1 MCGMYDGSGDFFYSI
16 GLPAKSGVGGGV
28 ILVVPRLMGICI
40 FSPRL
45 DAQGNS
51 VRGVDMAKRL
61 IKEYRLH
68 LYDGVTTGSDRIDP
82 RLPVAR
88 WRASQTS
95 EALWAASQ
103 GDVRA
108 LRRLHEE
115 QVNLEEGDYDKRTP
129 MHLAAAEG
137 HASALQFLLDHGVK
151 PIADRWGGEPLSDA
165 KAGGHTEALEV
176 LRERGVSTGSPY
188 HLVSDPHGHEDE
200 AAEFSDDL
208 AVVELLWAATEN
220 NIDGL
225 RRPVAQGVPMQAQDY
240 DKRTALHLAAAEGQL
255 DAVQYLVAHGH
266 PLNVRDRWN
275 ATPLDEARREG
286 RETVVKYLNDLMT
299 ETASVL

>member
-1 MCGMYDGSGDFFYSI
+1 
-16 GLPAKSGVGGGV
+16 
-28 ILVVPRLMGICI
+28 
-40 FSPRL
+40 
-45 DAQGNS
+45 
-51 VRGVDMAKRL
+51 
-61 IKEYRLH
+61 
-68 LYDGVTTGSDRIDP
+68 
-82 RLPVAR
+82 
-88 WRASQTS
+88 
-95 EALWAASQ
+95 
-103 GDVRA
+103 
-108 LRRLHEE
+108 
-115 QVNLEEGDYDKRTP
+115 

-176 LRERGVSTGSPY
+176 LMERGVSTGSPY

-200 AAEFSDDL
+200 AAEFGDDL

-240 DKRTALHLAAAEGQL
+240 DKRTALHLSAAEGQL